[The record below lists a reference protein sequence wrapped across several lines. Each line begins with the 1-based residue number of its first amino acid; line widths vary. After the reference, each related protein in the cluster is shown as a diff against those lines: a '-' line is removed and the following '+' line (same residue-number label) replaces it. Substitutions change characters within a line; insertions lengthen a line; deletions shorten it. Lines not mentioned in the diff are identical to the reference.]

1 MVMVMVMM
9 VVMVTSLGRV
19 RGVEVVVGVV
29 GVVQGRLPTYLVF
42 FRRTTKTRK
51 ARCLNISIIVIP
63 IILEFHVNTT
73 ATHPLVPIV
82 QPFLLF
88 LHLSVKSM
96 ISLSKLNKIVLPVVL
111 TWPHTETRRLRR
123 LPTLA
128 TSLVMNWPGDDH
140 DVDDEDDGRW

>member
-88 LHLSVKSM
+88 LHLSIKSM
-96 ISLSKLNKIVLPVVL
+96 ISPASPN
-111 TWPHTETRRLRR
+111 
-123 LPTLA
+123 
-128 TSLVMNWPGDDH
+128 
-140 DVDDEDDGRW
+140 

>member
-88 LHLSVKSM
+88 LHLWIKSM

>member
-1 MVMVMVMM
+1 MVMM

-96 ISLSKLNKIVLPVVL
+96 ISLSKLNDSKLFFQL
-111 TWPHTETRRLRR
+111 
-123 LPTLA
+123 
-128 TSLVMNWPGDDH
+128 S
-140 DVDDEDDGRW
+140 